1 MDYSLYLKKGLM
13 KALQESI
20 ADAHP
25 EVRSEEKELGENAA
39 KALQDYENYKQELEQ
54 NGQQPDK
61 TILTGYRD
69 AIAKFVSFLNTYS
82 SDDAIDDNERKYLV
96 DYNEHLKAINNIL
109 SSENTETAEPNETNE
124 EQTSDEP
131 LDNMADLEDAQEVT
145 IEKLIQTYLST
156 KDAEIVNKIV
166 EQLQL
171 AEDKSDI
178 IDFLFD
184 TLINKVPAFYA
195 YETALKKAD
204 ATANSMVSAE
214 QEQATKQEAAQK
226 EEELKAE
233 IPDLWANETIKNL
246 LVEKLKA
253 SISSDAKAQEAAQ
266 IEAQLSG
273 PLAEN
278 FNNNAPVSVAPD
290 SKFSG
295 MTIKQIWAQGFKDLA
310 MITYSMDGLRKDAVK
325 CGLAVDAL
333 QVLGI
338 LGSACSAI
346 GMVGAIASNFLPPGP
361 TKLIVSGA
369 FRALIGV
376 GGLSKTLP
384 NTVKAFKE
392 GDIKKGLAYTAAT
405 VASGMALYSG
415 ISSIHKGIDWKIA
428 QSFASQ
434 LSTADGRASL
444 LKDIDE
450 KISTTKNQAQ
460 LDQLNAS
467 KAAIEN
473 VNQGVSNGL
482 INEEEL
488 KGFVSNPTSKAQL
501 STELNNVIGPMNEE
515 FAQRQAELDML
526 SAQNELDNANEFAA
540 EHGGYTSQQCAD
552 YILQRAG
559 TGANGGWLNST
570 KYPTD
575 PQLEAAARDWANKHP
590 DIIRTTNEIYSCN
603 NQIASASEAVTQ
615 AQANMDAAINSD
627 VNVLDNARF
636 TKGTEGMRDLLGKT
650 YGGTTR
656 VSGTGF
662 GANSQFTLKDPM
674 GAVQAKQDVAN
685 FLSGKTEG
693 MTPDQLKCA
702 EFLANQGKTDLA
714 NNIESPIAGIVKT
727 TQDYNAAHNSLLAA
741 EQAKA
746 AALKA
751 RSVAIGTEST
761 ILNAIKNN
769 PTPDYIAP
777 QTSPAADTPTLD
789 LNNAKMYN
797 I

>member
-39 KALQDYENYKQELEQ
+39 KALQDYENYKQELEK

-61 TILTGYRD
+61 DILTGYRD

-96 DYNEHLKAINNIL
+96 DYNEHLKAINKIL
-109 SSENTETAEPNETNE
+109 NPENAETAEANE
-124 EQTSDEP
+124 EQTSEES
-131 LDNMADLEDAQEVT
+131 LDNATDPEDIQEAT
-145 IEKLIQTYLST
+145 IEKLVQEYHST

-166 EQLQL
+166 EQLQQ
-171 AEDKSDI
+171 AEDKSSLVDSI
-178 IDFLFD
+178 YG
-184 TLINKVPAFYA
+184 TLINVEPAFYA

-204 ATANSMVSAE
+204 ATSNSMASAE
-214 QEQATKQEAAQK
+214 QEQAVKQEAVQK
-226 EEELKAE
+226 EEELKAA
-233 IPDLWANETIKNL
+233 IPDLWANETIKSL
-246 LVEKLKA
+246 LVEKLKTN
-253 SISSDAKAQEAAQ
+253 ISSDAKAQEAAQ
-266 IEAQLSG
+266 MEAQLSG
-273 PLAEN
+273 PLAEA
-278 FNNNAPVSVAPD
+278 FNNNTPVSVAPD

-346 GMVGAIASNFLPPGP
+346 GMVGTIASHFLPPGP

-369 FRALIGV
+369 FRVLIGV
-376 GGLSKTLP
+376 GGMSKTLP

-405 VASGMALYSG
+405 VASGMAMYSG

-428 QSFASQ
+428 QNFASQ
-434 LSTADGRASL
+434 LTTAEGRAGL

-450 KISTTKNQAQ
+450 KISNTKDPAQ
-460 LDQLNAS
+460 LEQLNAS
-467 KAAIEN
+467 KAAVEN
-473 VNQGVSNGL
+473 VNQGVANGL
-482 INEEEL
+482 INEQDL
-488 KGFVSNPTSKAQL
+488 QSYVSDPTSKAQL
-501 STELNNVIGPMNEE
+501 SSALNETIGPMNEE

-526 SAQNELDNANEFAA
+526 NAQTELSDANDFAA

-552 YILQRAG
+552 YILKRAG
-559 TGANGGWLNST
+559 TGANGGWINST

-575 PQLEAAARDWANKHP
+575 PQLEAVARDWANKHP
-590 DIIRTTNEIYSCN
+590 DIIKTTYDIQNCN
-603 NQIASASEAVTQ
+603 NQIAVASEAVTQ
-615 AQANMDAAINSD
+615 AQANVDAAINSD
-627 VNVLDNARF
+627 MNVLDDARF
-636 TKGTEGMRDLLGKT
+636 TKGTEGIRDLLGKT
-650 YGGTTR
+650 YGGTSR
-656 VSGTGF
+656 VAGTGF

-674 GAVQAKQDVAN
+674 GTVQAKQDVVN

-702 EFLANQGKTDLA
+702 EYLANQGKTDLA
-714 NNIESPIAGIVKT
+714 NNISSPIAGIVKT
-727 TQDYNAAHNSLLAA
+727 TQDFNNAQHSLTTAKQGLAA
-741 EQAKA
+741 AYQ
-746 AALKA
+746 A
-751 RSVAIGTEST
+751 RSAAIGTEST

-777 QTSPAADTPTLD
+777 QNPPAADTPTLD

>member
-39 KALQDYENYKQELEQ
+39 KALQDYENYKQELEK

-61 TILTGYRD
+61 DILTGYRD

-96 DYNEHLKAINNIL
+96 DYNEHLKAINKMLN
-109 SSENTETAEPNETNE
+109 SENAGTTETNE
-124 EQTSDEP
+124 EQTSEES
-131 LDNMADLEDAQEVT
+131 LDNVADPEDIQEAT
-145 IEKLIQTYLST
+145 IEKLVQEYYST

-166 EQLQL
+166 EQLQQ
-171 AEDKSDI
+171 AEDTSSLVDSI
-178 IDFLFD
+178 YGA
-184 TLINKVPAFYA
+184 LINEVPAFYA

-204 ATANSMVSAE
+204 ATSNSMASAD
-214 QEQATKQEAAQK
+214 QEQAVKQEAVQK

-233 IPDLWANETIKNL
+233 IPDLWANETIKSL
-246 LVEKLKA
+246 LVEKLKTN
-253 SISSDAKAQEAAQ
+253 ISSDAKAQEAAQ
-266 IEAQLSG
+266 MEAQLSG
-273 PLAEN
+273 PLAEA
-278 FNNNAPVSVAPD
+278 FNNNTPVSVAPD

-346 GMVGAIASNFLPPGP
+346 GMVGTIASHFLPPGP

-369 FRALIGV
+369 FRVLIGV
-376 GGLSKTLP
+376 GGMSKTLP

-405 VASGMALYSG
+405 IASGMAIYSG
-415 ISSIHKGIDWKIA
+415 VNSIHKGIDWKIA
-428 QSFASQ
+428 QNFASQ
-434 LSTADGRASL
+434 LTTAEGRAGL

-450 KISTTKNQAQ
+450 RISNTKDPTQ
-460 LDQLNAS
+460 LEQLNAS
-467 KAAIEN
+467 KAAVEN
-473 VNQGVSNGL
+473 VNQGVANGL
-482 INEEEL
+482 INEQDL
-488 KGFVSNPTSKAQL
+488 QSYVSDPTSKAQL

-515 FAQRQAELDML
+515 FAQSQAEADML
-526 SAQNELDNANEFAA
+526 GAQSELDSANEFAA

-552 YILQRAG
+552 YILKRAG
-559 TGANGGWLNST
+559 TGANGGWINST

-575 PQLEAAARDWANKHP
+575 PQLEAVARDWANKHP
-590 DIIRTTNEIYSCN
+590 DIIKTTYDIQNCN
-603 NQIASASEAVTQ
+603 NQIAVASEAVTQ
-615 AQANMDAAINSD
+615 AQANVDAAINSD
-627 VNVLDNARF
+627 MNVLDDARF
-636 TKGTEGMRDLLGKT
+636 TKGTEGIRDLLGKT
-650 YGGTTR
+650 YGGTSR
-656 VSGTGF
+656 VAGTGF

-674 GAVQAKQDVAN
+674 GTVQAKQDVVN

-702 EFLANQGKTDLA
+702 EYLANQGKTDLA
-714 NNIESPIAGIVKT
+714 NNISSPIAGIVKT
-727 TQDYNAAHNSLLAA
+727 TQDFNNAQHSLTTAKQGLAA
-741 EQAKA
+741 AYQ
-746 AALKA
+746 A
-751 RSVAIGTEST
+751 RSAAIGTEST

-777 QTSPAADTPTLD
+777 QNPPAADTPTLD